1 MFQLVSHTHLYQDS
15 QKKSRRLS
23 ITIPAPLHPPAIF
36 HTLTLRDKGKLHS
49 HSPSGSD
56 SGEDT
61 VSRWF
66 KDTRPD
72 SSTHS
77 LSPSPSPTR
86 SRNSPSPPLQPG
98 TPYISQPAGFSTAS
112 EMTLM
117 DSNRMY
123 PTAMCD
129 STVRLIDVDAG
140 RGGSL
145 RHLSPSSRLIARSG
159 SATGDHHTLNGS
171 GRSFSGSTINSNY
184 HPGLTLDTE
193 DMHPDKFID
202 ISLMNVSSEE
212 PVSPDGSVLTNR
224 EPQLSWLL
232 TVLSLIFVTV
242 VRLLSRFPMK

>member
-1 MFQLVSHTHLYQDS
+1 MSHTYLYQDS

-23 ITIPAPLHPPAIF
+23 ITIPAPLQPPAIF

-66 KDTRPD
+66 KGIRPD

-117 DSNRMY
+117 DSGRMY

-145 RHLSPSSRLIARSG
+145 RHISPSSRLIARSN
-159 SATGDHHTLNGS
+159 SATNHILTGS

-193 DMHPDKFID
+193 DTHPDKFTD
-202 ISLMNVSSEE
+202 IPLTNLSGEG

-242 VRLLSRFPMK
+242 VRLLCRSPKK